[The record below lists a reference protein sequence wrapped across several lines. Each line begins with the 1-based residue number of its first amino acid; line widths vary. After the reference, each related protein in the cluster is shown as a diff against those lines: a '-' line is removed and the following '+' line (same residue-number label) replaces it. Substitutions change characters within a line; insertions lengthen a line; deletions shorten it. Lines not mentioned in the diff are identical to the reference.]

1 MTKKETKGKA
11 GTKGPEKP
19 VAGTK
24 ESEKS
29 AVGMTEPCKSIFETV
44 EDLEA
49 QYPGLVAEIR
59 DESGPT
65 KSLETA
71 EDLETVYPELVSEIK
86 DGVLEK
92 LGKCTP
98 QQVEQNL
105 PDLYQRIVIDVQ
117 NKSGP
122 NLNVPG
128 FLLEVDDPFAEGTLR
143 TYQKLKGIAGMRLP
157 CVLPDK
163 DKFTRPAVE
172 SYILRAAGGGDNE
185 RAETARK
192 AMKKIK

>member
-1 MTKKETKGKA
+1 MTKKETKGKT
-11 GTKGPEKP
+11 GTKDPEKP

-24 ESEKS
+24 EPETS
-29 AVGMTEPCKSIFETV
+29 VIETV

-59 DESGPT
+59 DKPT
-65 KSLETA
+65 TGSLETA
-71 EDLETVYPELVSEIK
+71 EDLETVYPELVSEIR
-86 DGVLEK
+86 DEVLEK

-117 NKSGP
+117 NKNGP

-143 TYQKLKGIAGMRLP
+143 TYQKLKGTAGLRLP
-157 CVLPDK
+157 CVLPNK

-185 RAETARK
+185 RAEAARK